1 MFLFFQFITAR
12 NCGNVMVFTGVW
24 VLPVHGGGGCIPAC
38 NWARGCV
45 SQHAIGQEVYPS
57 MQLGGGVSLDTHTH
71 THPHRWQLKRAV
83 RILLECILVKQ
94 IFKRM
99 PDWLDMEGKT
109 LRMFL
114 DCAYDSWKKR
124 ESRNRLKVLF
134 EASSSTPKKFKFIER

>member
-12 NCGNVMVFTGVW
+12 NCGKVMFLQVSGCM
-24 VLPVHGGGGCIPAC
+24 PVHGGGYPSMQLGKGVCIPAC
-38 NWARGCV
+38 HWAGGV
-45 SQHAIGQEVYPS
+45 SQHAIGRGCIP
-57 MQLGGGVSLDTHTH
+57 GHTY
-71 THPHRWQLKRAV
+71 THPYRWPLKRAV

-124 ESRNRLKVLF
+124 KSRNRLKVLF
-134 EASSSTPKKFKFIER
+134 EASSSTFKEIEIH